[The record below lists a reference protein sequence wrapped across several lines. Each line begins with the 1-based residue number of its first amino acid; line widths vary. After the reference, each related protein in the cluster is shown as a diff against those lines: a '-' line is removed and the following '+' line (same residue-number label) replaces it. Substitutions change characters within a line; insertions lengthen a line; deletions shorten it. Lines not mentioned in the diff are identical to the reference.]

1 MSVLFS
7 KQCDYAIQAML
18 YLAQKPQGTVISIK
32 EITKKLTLPY
42 HFVSK
47 ILQHLT
53 HKGLV
58 TSLKGPTGGFAL
70 STSAE
75 KISLFEIV
83 EAVDGVQSLST
94 CVLGFPDCSGTHPC
108 GMHHEW
114 AKLRDATRSLLM
126 KQSIASMVK
135 NTKKPQ
141 YKIAK

>member
-18 YLAQKPQGTVISIK
+18 YLALKPQGTVVPMK
-32 EITKKLTLPY
+32 ELTKKLTLPY

-47 ILQHLT
+47 ILQRLT

-70 STSAE
+70 SAPAE
-75 KISLFEIV
+75 KISLYQVV
-83 EAVDGVQSLST
+83 EAVDGVKFLTT

-108 GMHHEW
+108 GMHHQWET
-114 AKLRDATRSLLM
+114 LRASTRSLLM
-126 KQSIASMVK
+126 KQNIASMVK